1 MTRPEDCWPH
11 VLQVMM
17 AVMGV
22 PHRLAWREGGLDPG
36 AGVSIVSRGWTDH
49 RPYTHWRTS
58 FLSVV
63 PELQKEEVLIK
74 PWW

>member
-1 MTRPEDCWPH
+1 MTRPEDSWPH

-36 AGVSIVSRGWTDH
+36 ARGFYCVKWMD
-49 RPYTHWRTS
+49 
-58 FLSVV
+58 
-63 PELQKEEVLIK
+63 
-74 PWW
+74 